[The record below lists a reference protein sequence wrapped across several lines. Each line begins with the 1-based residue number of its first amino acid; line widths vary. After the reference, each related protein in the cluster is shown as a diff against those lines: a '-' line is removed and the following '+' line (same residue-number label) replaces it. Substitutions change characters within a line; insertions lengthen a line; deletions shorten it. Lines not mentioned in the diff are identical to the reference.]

1 MPLVK
6 SSQRQ
11 LALFLLL
18 QVAFFLAGI
27 GLLGYFF
34 IRGHFL
40 TVWQDAAI
48 FRLEQAAKDLDLE
61 MDAPVKLISSFAKT
75 ESAGTQKYLQ
85 EQLALLEVVNRVKL
99 TWLQKSSRKVTAVS
113 PPQYFYPE
121 DRKEVGLRSQLL
133 DKAGHPLGTLE
144 VWLDFDYLVEG
155 ILTTAWMQNNM
166 ACLVNETGQ
175 FLALSNP
182 AMQIRKNLG
191 ETQDPLEGAMKEALQ
206 EKPYGTLTGKG
217 YFPGKVI
224 AFYRLQTA
232 PWTIMVHGQG
242 SQILAPINYFR
253 TYYLAAALLCLVL
266 ILVIIRAGVAPLMSG
281 IRNLSQKVAQ
291 VAQGDYGNPL
301 PETGDEIGKLSK
313 AFNYLVSRLKEQDFI
328 RKTFGGY
335 VDREIARELLSQPDG
350 VPVRGE
356 KREVVILFAD
366 IRDFTGLTEPLSPEA
381 TILLLNR
388 FFSLMMKLIQQHRGI
403 IVDFPGDAILT
414 FFDPLNGPLA
424 PVVRR
429 ALECALKMQKAMEKL
444 NLPDQEPSMPHLQIG
459 IGVHVGEVVVG
470 NVGSEI
476 LAKYGIV
483 GSAVSLTHRIQALA
497 RGGEVLISGAV
508 YREVESEVV
517 VQKEFQTHLKGIP
530 DHASLYVFEG
540 FES

>member
-1 MPLVK
+1 MFVK

-48 FRLEQAAKDLDLE
+48 FRLEQASKDLDQEL
-61 MDAPVKLISSFAKT
+61 DAPINLIKSFAKT
-75 ESAGTQKYLQ
+75 ESPGARNYLQ

-99 TWLQKSSRKVTAVS
+99 TWLRKGSRKVAAVS
-113 PPQYFYPE
+113 PPQYFYPQ

-133 DKAGHPLGTLE
+133 DRAGQPLGTLE
-144 VWLDFDYLVEG
+144 VWLDFAYLLEG
-155 ILTTAWMQNNM
+155 VLTTAWMQNNR
-166 ACLVNETGQ
+166 ACLVTETGLI
-175 FLALSNP
+175 LAHSNP
-182 AMQIRKNLG
+182 AGQIRENLG
-191 ETQDPLEGAMKEALQ
+191 ETQDPLELGLKEALNQ
-206 EKPYGTLTGKG
+206 KSYGTLAGKG
-217 YFPGKVI
+217 YFPDKLI
-224 AFYRLQTA
+224 AFYRLQAA
-232 PWTIMVHGQG
+232 PWAIMVQGQG

-253 TYYLAAALLCLVL
+253 TYYLAAALLCLGL
-266 ILVIIRAGVAPLMSG
+266 ILVIIRAGVAPLVAG
-281 IRNLSQKVAQ
+281 IRTLSQKAVQ

-301 PETGDEIGKLSK
+301 PETPGEIGKLTK

-335 VDREIARELLSQPDG
+335 VDREIARELLSRPDG

-356 KREVVILFAD
+356 KRKVVILFAD
-366 IRDFTGLTEPLSPEA
+366 IRDFTALTEPLSPED
-381 TILLLNR
+381 TIHLLNR
-388 FFSLMMKLIQQHRGI
+388 FFSLMMNLIQQHRGI
-403 IVDFPGDAILT
+403 IVDFPGDAVLA
-414 FFDPLNGPLA
+414 FFDPLNGPLP

-429 ALECALKMQKAMEKL
+429 ALDCALKMQKAMEKL
-444 NLPDQEPSMPHLQIG
+444 DLPHQDPAIPHLQIG
-459 IGVHVGEVVVG
+459 VGVHVGEVVVG

-483 GSAVSLTHRIQALA
+483 GSAVSLTHRIQAQA
-497 RGGEVLISGAV
+497 RGGEVLISEAV
-508 YREVESEVV
+508 HREVESEAL
-517 VQKEFQTHLKGIP
+517 VQKAFQTHLKGIP

>member
-1 MPLVK
+1 
-6 SSQRQ
+6 
-11 LALFLLL
+11 
-18 QVAFFLAGI
+18 
-27 GLLGYFF
+27 
-34 IRGHFL
+34 
-40 TVWQDAAI
+40 
-48 FRLEQAAKDLDLE
+48 
-61 MDAPVKLISSFAKT
+61 
-75 ESAGTQKYLQ
+75 
-85 EQLALLEVVNRVKL
+85 
-99 TWLQKSSRKVTAVS
+99 
-113 PPQYFYPE
+113 
-121 DRKEVGLRSQLL
+121 
-133 DKAGHPLGTLE
+133 